1 MDIEEIRREC
11 TKDPSYFKG
20 NAYERTLIACDVLTR
35 MGLPVPSWT
44 TLREIIEKGSSGD
57 INRGKAAFRE
67 QHAEKLKRLGATP
80 AGIPEALTPF
90 VKRLWDTAIEH
101 ANEALSDREEA
112 ASAQVRA
119 AEESRDQAIEAAT
132 ALASERDV
140 ARAEVEGLKTTLAQ
154 VSASLDSERA
164 GRAAA
169 QQEAADA
176 RAAADRQ
183 RQEMA
188 GMLESAKS
196 ELRAAV
202 GRLDG
207 AEKHAL
213 REIDR
218 ARQDARREIDR
229 LTAALNAAEASC
241 LKHEQGKEKLAD
253 ELARRTT
260 QLHEVEKKLAAAEGA
275 LAERSS
281 RRPAPGATKK
291 VLGKRRA
298 AR

>member
-218 ARQDARREIDR
+218 